1 MPFLLR
7 PTTPRYL
14 LPPPPLCHRRSS
26 PLFHKLSIQPSPSSR
41 KSSVFLTRANTTII
55 NSLKPFENV
64 KPYLQSESKT
74 ILAGWLCSFVSVVS
88 LSQIIPRIGSF
99 TSSLNANAASP
110 LKLRNSALALAALF
124 LARVV
129 AGYLQQAYLWE
140 AALNS
145 VYKIRV
151 FAYRRVLERELEFF
165 EGGSGISSGDIA
177 YRITAEASE
186 VSDTIY
192 ALLNTVV
199 PSAFQISAMATHMV
213 VASPLLTLVSAMVI
227 PSVAL
232 VIAFLGDRLRKISRK
247 AQIASASLSAYLNEV
262 LPAILFVKANNAEV
276 SETVRFQRFASAD
289 LSERFKKKKMKSLI
303 PQIVQV
309 IYLGS
314 LSVFCVGAV
323 TLAGSSLSAG
333 AIVSFMTSLAFLIE
347 PVQDLGKAYNE
358 LKQGEPA
365 IERLF
370 DLASLK
376 SKVIERPGAIQ
387 LEKVVGEVEL
397 CNVSF
402 KYGEEMLPVLDGLNL
417 HIKAGE
423 TIALVGPSGGGKTTL
438 IKLLLRLYE
447 PSSGSIYID
456 KKDIKD
462 IKLESLRQ
470 HVGLVSQD
478 IVRTVA
484 ENIGYRDLTT
494 GIDMKRVEL
503 AAKTANADEFIRN
516 LPEGYNTGIGPRGF
530 SNPGACGVVVNNGK
544 MCRLAIARA
553 LNQNSSILILDEAT
567 SALDSM
573 SELLVRQALERVMQD
588 HTVIVIAH
596 RLETVMMAQR
606 VFLLEKGKLK
616 ELSRSSLLVTHK
628 DSLSSAGF
636 VI

>member
-1 MPFLLR
+1 MTFLLR
-7 PTTPRYL
+7 PTTPSLL
-14 LPPPPLCHRRSS
+14 LPPPSLCHRRTS
-26 PLFHKLSIQPSPSSR
+26 PLLLKLPIHLSSQ
-41 KSSVFLTRANTTII
+41 KSSVFLTRA

-88 LSQIIPRIGSF
+88 LSQIIPRIGSL
-99 TSSLNANAASP
+99 TSTINSTTP
-110 LKLRNSALALAALF
+110 TKLRNAGLALTALF

-140 AALNS
+140 ASLNS
-145 VYKIRV
+145 VYRIRV
-151 FAYRRVLERELEFF
+151 FAYQRVLERELEFF
-165 EGGSGISSGDIA
+165 EGGNGISSGDIA

-213 VASPLLTLVSAMVI
+213 VASPLLTLVSALVI

-276 SETVRFQRFASAD
+276 SETVRFQRFARAD

-323 TLAGSSLSAG
+323 TLSGSSLSSG

-376 SKVIERPGAIQ
+376 SKVIERPEAIR
-387 LEKVVGEVEL
+387 LEKVAGEVEL
-397 CNVSF
+397 CSVSF

-478 IVRTVA
+478 ITLFTGTVA
-484 ENIGYRDLTT
+484 ENIGYRDLIT

-503 AAKTANADEFIRN
+503 AAKTANADEFIKN
-516 LPEGYNTGIGPRGF
+516 LPDGYNTGIGPRG
-530 SNPGACGVVVNNGK
+530 SSLSGGQRQ
-544 MCRLAIARA
+544 RLAIARA
-553 LNQNSSILILDEAT
+553 LYQNSSILILDEAT

-616 ELSRSSLLVTHK
+616 ELSRSSLLGTHK
-628 DSLSSAGF
+628 DSLSSAGV

>member
-7 PTTPRYL
+7 PTTPCL
-14 LPPPPLCHRRSS
+14 LFPPPQFQRRSS
-26 PLFHKLSIQPSPSSR
+26 SLLLKLPIQPSPRPLRSG
-41 KSSVFLTRANTTII
+41 KSSVFLVRANTAV

-64 KPYLQSESKT
+64 KPYLQSESRT
-74 ILAGWLCSFVSVVS
+74 ILAGWLCSLVSVVS

-99 TSSLNANAASP
+99 TSNLNANAASP
-110 LKLRNSALALAALF
+110 MKLRNAALVLAALF

-145 VYKIRV
+145 VYRIRV
-151 FAYRRVLERELEFF
+151 FAYQRVLERELEFF
-165 EGGSGISSGDIA
+165 EGGNGISSGDIA

-186 VSDTIY
+186 VADTMY

-199 PSAFQISAMATHMV
+199 PSAFQISAMATHML
-213 VASPLLTLVSAMVI
+213 VASPVLTLVSAMVI

-247 AQIASASLSAYLNEV
+247 AQIASASLSSYLNEV
-262 LPAILFVKANNAEV
+262 LPAILFVKANNAEI
-276 SETVRFQRFASAD
+276 SETVRFQRFARAD

-323 TLAGSSLSAG
+323 TLVGSSLSSS

-376 SKVIERPGAIQ
+376 SKVVERAEAIQ
-387 LEKVVGEVEL
+387 LEKVAGEVEL
-397 CNVSF
+397 RDISF
-402 KYGEEMLPVLDGLNL
+402 KYGEEMIPVLDGLNL

-447 PSSGSIYID
+447 PSSGSISID
-456 KKDIKD
+456 KNDIKD

-478 IVRTVA
+478 ITLFTGTVA

-516 LPEGYNTGIGPRGF
+516 LPEGYNTGIGPRG
-530 SNPGACGVVVNNGK
+530 SSLSGGQRQ
-544 MCRLAIARA
+544 RLAIARA
-553 LNQNSSILILDEAT
+553 LYQNSSILILDEAT

-573 SELLVRQALERVMQD
+573 SELLVRQALERVMED

-596 RLETVMMAQR
+596 RLETVLMAQR
-606 VFLLEKGKLK
+606 VFLLDKGNLK
-616 ELSRSSLLVTHK
+616 ELSRSSLLNTHK
-628 DSLSSAGF
+628 DSLSSAGL

>member
-41 KSSVFLTRANTTII
+41 KSSVFLTRTNTTII

-74 ILAGWLCSFVSVVS
+74 IFAGWLCSFVSVVS

-110 LKLRNSALALAALF
+110 LKLRNSALVLAALF
-124 LARVV
+124 LARAV

-140 AALNS
+140 ASLNS

-177 YRITAEASE
+177 HRITAEASE

-376 SKVIERPGAIQ
+376 SKVVIERPGAIQ

-478 IVRTVA
+478 ITLFTGTVA

-516 LPEGYNTGIGPRGF
+516 LPEGYNTGIGPRG
-530 SNPGACGVVVNNGK
+530 SSLSGGQRQ
-544 MCRLAIARA
+544 RLAIARA

>member
-41 KSSVFLTRANTTII
+41 KSSVFLTRANTAVVV
-55 NSLKPFENV
+55 NSLKPFENA

-110 LKLRNSALALAALF
+110 LKLRNSALVLAALF

-140 AALNS
+140 ASLNS

-213 VASPLLTLVSAMVI
+213 I

-247 AQIASASLSAYLNEV
+247 SQIASASLSAYLNEV

-303 PQIVQV
+303 PQIVQI

-314 LSVFCVGAV
+314 LSVFCIGAV
-323 TLAGSSLSAG
+323 TLAGSSLSSG

-478 IVRTVA
+478 ITLFTGTVA

-516 LPEGYNTGIGPRGF
+516 LPEGYNTGIGPRG
-530 SNPGACGVVVNNGK
+530 SSLSGGQRQ
-544 MCRLAIARA
+544 RLAIARA
-553 LNQNSSILILDEAT
+553 LYQNSSILILDEAT

>member
-7 PTTPRYL
+7 PTPPPCFL
-14 LPPPPLCHRRSS
+14 LPPPPQCHQRSS
-26 PLFHKLSIQPSPSSR
+26 PLFFKLSIRPSPRHPISK
-41 KSSVFLTRANTTII
+41 KSSVFLTRAT
-55 NSLKPFENV
+55 LKPFENV

-74 ILAGWLCSFVSVVS
+74 ILSGWLCSFVSVFS

-99 TSSLNANAASP
+99 TSNLNANASSP
-110 LKLRNSALALAALF
+110 ANLTNAGLVLSALF

-140 AALNS
+140 ASLNS

-165 EGGSGISSGDIA
+165 EGGKGISSGDIA

-213 VASPLLTLVSAMVI
+213 VASPVLTLVSAMVI

-262 LPAILFVKANNAEV
+262 LPAIMFVKANNAEV
-276 SETVRFQRFASAD
+276 SETVRFQRFARAD

-323 TLAGSSLSAG
+323 TLAGSSLSSG

-376 SKVIERPGAIQ
+376 SKVIERPEAIH
-387 LEKVVGEVEL
+387 LEKVAGEVEL

-478 IVRTVA
+478 ITLFTGTVA

-494 GIDMKRVEL
+494 GIDMKRVEH

-516 LPEGYNTGIGPRGF
+516 LPEGYNTGIGPRG
-530 SNPGACGVVVNNGK
+530 SSLSGGQRQ
-544 MCRLAIARA
+544 RLAIARA
-553 LNQNSSILILDEAT
+553 LYQNSSILILDEAT

-596 RLETVMMAQR
+596 RPETVMMAQR

-616 ELSRSSLLVTHK
+616 ELSRSSLLSTHK

>member
-1 MPFLLR
+1 MQFLLR
-7 PTTPRYL
+7 PTTPCLLL
-14 LPPPPLCHRRSS
+14 LPPPQCHRRSS
-26 PLFHKLSIQPSPSSR
+26 SLLSNRQFQRSPRNLSSG
-41 KSSVFLTRANTTII
+41 KHSVLLIRANSTID
-55 NSLKPFENV
+55 SLKPFENV

-74 ILAGWLCSFVSVVS
+74 ILYGWLCSLVSVVS

-99 TSSLNANAASP
+99 TSNLNANAASP
-110 LKLRNSALALAALF
+110 IKLRNAGLVLAALF

-129 AGYLQQAYLWE
+129 AGYLQQAFLWE

-145 VYKIRV
+145 VYRIRV
-151 FAYRRVLERELEFF
+151 FAYQRVLERELEFF
-165 EGGSGISSGDIA
+165 EGGNGISSGDIA

-232 VIAFLGDRLRKISRK
+232 VIAFLGDRLHKISRK
-247 AQIASASLSAYLNEV
+247 AQIASASLSSYLNEV
-262 LPAILFVKANNAEV
+262 LPAILFVKANNAEI
-276 SETVRFQRFASAD
+276 SESVRFQRFARAD
-289 LSERFKKKKMKSLI
+289 LSECFKKKKMKSLI
-303 PQIVQV
+303 PQIVQT

-314 LSVFCVGAV
+314 LSVFCVGAMS
-323 TLAGSSLSAG
+323 LAGSSLSSG

-370 DLASLK
+370 DLASLN
-376 SKVIERPGAIQ
+376 SKVIERDGAIC

-397 CNVSF
+397 YDISF

-447 PSSGSIYID
+447 PSSGSISID
-456 KKDIKD
+456 KNNIKD

-478 IVRTVA
+478 ITLFTGTIA

-503 AAKTANADEFIRN
+503 AAKTANADEFIKN
-516 LPEGYNTGIGPRGF
+516 LPEGYTTGIGPRG
-530 SNPGACGVVVNNGK
+530 SSLSGGQRQ
-544 MCRLAIARA
+544 RLAIARA
-553 LNQNSSILILDEAT
+553 LYQNSSILILDEAT

-573 SELLVRQALERVMQD
+573 SELLVIQALERVMED

-606 VFLLEKGKLK
+606 VFLLDKGKLK
-616 ELSRSSLLVTHK
+616 ELSRASLLNTHK
-628 DSLSSAGF
+628 ESLSSAGL

>member
-478 IVRTVA
+478 ITLFTGTVA

-516 LPEGYNTGIGPRGF
+516 LPEGYNTGIGPRG
-530 SNPGACGVVVNNGK
+530 SSLSGGQRQ
-544 MCRLAIARA
+544 RLAIARA

>member
-1 MPFLLR
+1 MSFLLR
-7 PTTPRYL
+7 PSTQCLL
-14 LPPPPLCHRRSS
+14 LPPPPFHRRSS
-26 PLFHKLSIQPSPSSR
+26 SLFLKLPIQPSPRSLRSG
-41 KSSVFLTRANTTII
+41 KPSVFLIRANTTVD
-55 NSLKPFENV
+55 SLKPFENV
-64 KPYLQSESKT
+64 KPYLQSESRT
-74 ILAGWLCSFVSVVS
+74 ILAGWVCSLVSVVS

-99 TSSLNANAASP
+99 TSNLNANAASP
-110 LKLRNSALALAALF
+110 MKLRNAALVLAALF

-129 AGYLQQAYLWE
+129 AGYLQQAFLWE
-140 AALNS
+140 AAFNS
-145 VYKIRV
+145 VYRIRV
-151 FAYRRVLERELEFF
+151 FAYQRVLERELEFF
-165 EGGSGISSGDIA
+165 EGGNGISSGDIA

-186 VSDTIY
+186 VADTFY

-199 PSAFQISAMATHMV
+199 PSAFQISAMATHML
-213 VASPLLTLVSAMVI
+213 VASPVLTLVSAMVI

-232 VIAFLGDRLRKISRK
+232 VIAYLGDRLRKISRK

-262 LPAILFVKANNAEV
+262 LPAILFVKANNAE
-276 SETVRFQRFASAD
+276 SLESVRFQRFARAD
-289 LSERFKKKKMKSLI
+289 QTERFKKKKMKSLI

-314 LSVFCVGAV
+314 LSVFCVGAM
-323 TLAGSSLSAG
+323 TLSGSSLSSG

-370 DLASLK
+370 DLTSLK
-376 SKVIERPGAIQ
+376 SKVIERADAIQ
-387 LEKVVGEVEL
+387 LEKVAGEVKL
-397 CNVSF
+397 CEISF

-447 PSSGSIYID
+447 PSSGSIFID
-456 KKDIKD
+456 KNDIKD
-462 IKLESLRQ
+462 IKLDSLRQ

-478 IVRTVA
+478 ITLFTGTVA

-516 LPEGYNTGIGPRGF
+516 LPEGYNTGIGPRG
-530 SNPGACGVVVNNGK
+530 SSLSGGQK
-544 MCRLAIARA
+544 QRLAIARA
-553 LNQNSSILILDEAT
+553 LYQNSSILILDEAT

-573 SELLVRQALERVMQD
+573 SELLVRQALERVMED

-606 VFLLEKGKLK
+606 VFLLDKGKLK
-616 ELSRSSLLVTHK
+616 ELSRSSLLNTHK
-628 DSLSSAGF
+628 DSLSSAGL

>member
-1 MPFLLR
+1 MPSLLLR
-7 PTTPRYL
+7 PTTPCFL
-14 LPPPPLCHRRSS
+14 LPPPPLRHRRSS
-26 PLFHKLSIQPSPSSR
+26 PLFHKLSIQPSPTSR
-41 KSSVFLTRANTTII
+41 KSSVSLTRANTTII
-55 NSLKPFENV
+55 SSLKPFENV

-99 TSSLNANAASP
+99 TSTLNANAASP
-110 LKLRNSALALAALF
+110 LKLRNSALVLAALF

-140 AALNS
+140 AALSS

-323 TLAGSSLSAG
+323 TLAGSSLSSG

-376 SKVIERPGAIQ
+376 SKVVIERPEAIR
-387 LEKVVGEVEL
+387 LEKVAGEVEL

-478 IVRTVA
+478 ITLFTGTVA

-516 LPEGYNTGIGPRGF
+516 LPEGYNTGIGPRG
-530 SNPGACGVVVNNGK
+530 SSLSGGQRQ
-544 MCRLAIARA
+544 RLAIARA
-553 LNQNSSILILDEAT
+553 LYQNSSILILDEAT

-616 ELSRSSLLVTHK
+616 ELSRSSLLGTHK

>member
-1 MPFLLR
+1 MPFLLLR
-7 PTTPRYL
+7 PTTPCFL
-14 LPPPPLCHRRSS
+14 LPPPSQYHRRSS
-26 PLFHKLSIQPSPSSR
+26 PLLLKLPIHQSPTSL
-41 KSSVFLTRANTTII
+41 KSSLLSRR
-55 NSLKPFENV
+55 
-64 KPYLQSESKT
+64 
-74 ILAGWLCSFVSVVS
+74 

-99 TSSLNANAASP
+99 TSNLNATSP
-110 LKLRNSALALAALF
+110 TKLRN
-124 LARVV
+124 
-129 AGYLQQAYLWE
+129 AGLVPLCSSPE
-140 AALNS
+140 SSPVISSKRISGRLLSTPSTGS
-145 VYKIRV
+145 VSSRT
-151 FAYRRVLERELEFF
+151 RGLERELEFF
-165 EGGSGISSGDIA
+165 EGGNGISSGDIA

-323 TLAGSSLSAG
+323 TLAGSSLSSS

-376 SKVIERPGAIQ
+376 SKVIERPEAIR
-387 LEKVVGEVEL
+387 LEKVAGEVEL
-397 CNVSF
+397 CDVSF

-447 PSSGSIYID
+447 PSSGSISID

-478 IVRTVA
+478 ITLFTGTVA

-516 LPEGYNTGIGPRGF
+516 LPEGYNTGIGPRG
-530 SNPGACGVVVNNGK
+530 SSLSGGQRQ
-544 MCRLAIARA
+544 RLAIARA

>member
-199 PSAFQISAMATHMV
+199 PSAFQISAMATH
-213 VASPLLTLVSAMVI
+213 MVI

-478 IVRTVA
+478 ITLFTGTVA

-516 LPEGYNTGIGPRGF
+516 LPEGYNTGIGPRG
-530 SNPGACGVVVNNGK
+530 SSLSGGQRQ
-544 MCRLAIARA
+544 RLAIARA

>member
-7 PTTPRYL
+7 PTTPFFL
-14 LPPPPLCHRRSS
+14 LPPPSQCHRRSS
-26 PLFHKLSIQPSPSSR
+26 PLFLQLPIHLSPR
-41 KSSVFLTRANTTII
+41 KSSLFLTRANTTVAS
-55 NSLKPFENV
+55 SLKPLENV

-99 TSSLNANAASP
+99 TSNLNATTP
-110 LKLRNSALALAALF
+110 TKLRNAGLILAALF

-140 AALNS
+140 ASLNS

-165 EGGSGISSGDIA
+165 EGGNGISSGDIA

-213 VASPLLTLVSAMVI
+213 VASPILTLVSAMVI

-247 AQIASASLSAYLNEV
+247 AQIASASLSGYLNEV

-276 SETVRFQRFASAD
+276 SETVRFQRFARAD

-323 TLAGSSLSAG
+323 TLAGSSLSSS

-376 SKVIERPGAIQ
+376 SKVIERPEAIR
-387 LEKVVGEVEL
+387 LEKVAGEVEL

-447 PSSGSIYID
+447 PSSGSISID

-478 IVRTVA
+478 ITLFTGTVA

-494 GIDMKRVEL
+494 GIDMKRVEH

-516 LPEGYNTGIGPRGF
+516 LPEGYNTGIGPRG
-530 SNPGACGVVVNNGK
+530 SSLSGGQRQ
-544 MCRLAIARA
+544 RLAIARA
-553 LNQNSSILILDEAT
+553 LYQNSSILILDEAT

-616 ELSRSSLLVTHK
+616 ELSRSSLLGTHK

>member
-1 MPFLLR
+1 MPYLLLR
-7 PTTPRYL
+7 PTTPCFL
-14 LPPPPLCHRRSS
+14 LPSPPKRHQRSS
-26 PLFHKLSIQPSPSSR
+26 PLFLKLSIHPSQR
-41 KSSVFLTRANTTII
+41 HLRSSVFLTRAKTTII
-55 NSLKPFENV
+55 NSLKPFENA

-110 LKLRNSALALAALF
+110 LKLRNSALVLAALF
-124 LARVV
+124 LARAV

-140 AALNS
+140 ASLNS

-177 YRITAEASE
+177 HRITAEASE

-213 VASPLLTLVSAMVI
+213 I

-247 AQIASASLSAYLNEV
+247 SQIASASLSAYLNEV

-376 SKVIERPGAIQ
+376 SKGIERPGAIQ

-478 IVRTVA
+478 ITLFTGTVA

-516 LPEGYNTGIGPRGF
+516 LPEGYNTGIGPRG
-530 SNPGACGVVVNNGK
+530 SSLSGGQRQ
-544 MCRLAIARA
+544 RLAIARA
-553 LNQNSSILILDEAT
+553 LYQNSSILILDEAT

-616 ELSRSSLLVTHK
+616 ELSRSSLLGTHK

>member
-1 MPFLLR
+1 M
-7 PTTPRYL
+7 
-14 LPPPPLCHRRSS
+14 
-26 PLFHKLSIQPSPSSR
+26 
-41 KSSVFLTRANTTII
+41 
-55 NSLKPFENV
+55 
-64 KPYLQSESKT
+64 
-74 ILAGWLCSFVSVVS
+74 
-88 LSQIIPRIGSF
+88 
-99 TSSLNANAASP
+99 
-110 LKLRNSALALAALF
+110 
-124 LARVV
+124 
-129 AGYLQQAYLWE
+129 
-140 AALNS
+140 
-145 VYKIRV
+145 
-151 FAYRRVLERELEFF
+151 LERELEFF

-323 TLAGSSLSAG
+323 TLAGSSLSSG

-376 SKVIERPGAIQ
+376 SKVIERPEAIR
-387 LEKVVGEVEL
+387 LEKVAGEVEL

-478 IVRTVA
+478 ITLFTGTVA

-516 LPEGYNTGIGPRGF
+516 LPEGYNTGIGPRG
-530 SNPGACGVVVNNGK
+530 SSLSGGQRQ
-544 MCRLAIARA
+544 RLAIARA
-553 LNQNSSILILDEAT
+553 LYQNSSILILDEAT

-616 ELSRSSLLVTHK
+616 ELSRSSLLGTHK

>member
-41 KSSVFLTRANTTII
+41 KSSVFLTRANTAVVV
-55 NSLKPFENV
+55 NSLKPFENA

-110 LKLRNSALALAALF
+110 LKLRNSALVLAALF

-140 AALNS
+140 ASLNS

-213 VASPLLTLVSAMVI
+213 I

-276 SETVRFQRFASAD
+276 SETVRFQKFASAD

-314 LSVFCVGAV
+314 LSVFCIGAV
-323 TLAGSSLSAG
+323 TLAGSSLSSG

-478 IVRTVA
+478 ITLFTGTVA

-516 LPEGYNTGIGPRGF
+516 LPEGYNTGIGPRG
-530 SNPGACGVVVNNGK
+530 SSLSGGQRQ
-544 MCRLAIARA
+544 RLAIARA
-553 LNQNSSILILDEAT
+553 LYQNSSILILDEAT